1 MAGMGKC
8 VVLFL
13 FPYSIYQQLSKI
25 VDGRSLAYREL
36 FLVNHDQAVLTKIRT
51 ASIQGMALGS
61 DRFKQEVERLTGRRV
76 TSLKRGPKA
85 K

>member
-1 MAGMGKC
+1 MVGMGKC

-13 FPYSIYQQLSKI
+13 FPYRIYQQLGKT
-25 VDGRSLAYREL
+25 VDGRSLVYRVL
-36 FLVNHDQAVLTKIRT
+36 FLAHLNQAVLAKIRT

-61 DRFKQEVERLTGRRV
+61 GRFKQEVERLTGRRV